1 MPFCLAQ
8 LAVQLI
14 IGKPPGTAGC
24 VHRKTGWRSLNK
36 NKHGSVQELYTD
48 IRGQLLGQMHI
59 VVMLP
64 QASNGAVMR
73 CHEPVSIY
81 Q

>member
-36 NKHGSVQELYTD
+36 NKHGSVQELA
-48 IRGQLLGQMHI
+48 RGQLLVQMHI
-59 VVMLP
+59 VVMLA
-64 QASNGAVMR
+64 QASNCAVMR